1 MSDIRLK
8 PGIVI
13 EATSKCVQ
21 VVTPNFTAVMK
32 CVTYRHTSTLLRA
45 ALARALLLDVLPTLF
60 HTIDGALH
68 LPPRMEARG
77 KSGFVALAKGGP
89 AGRRR

>member
-13 EATSKCVQ
+13 EATSKYVQ
-21 VVTPNFTAVMK
+21 VVTPNFTAAMK
-32 CVTYRHTSTLLRA
+32 CGTYRHTSTLLRA
-45 ALARALLLDVLPTLF
+45 ALARAPLLDVLPTLF
-60 HTIDGALH
+60 HTIDGAFH

-77 KSGFVALAKGGP
+77 KSGFVTHADCGP
-89 AGRRR
+89 PN